1 MSMNNIVNFPK
12 QYIRTA
18 TNGFKINL
26 YTEQEVEMALFCVN
40 IWGDTSYKVSMNSLR
55 SLSSEFVLS
64 SLERGY
70 HSGLLSDEARR
81 VINKIIKSIEPIQP
95 TKENIS

>member
-1 MSMNNIVNFPK
+1 MNNIVNFPK

-40 IWGDTSYKVSMNSLR
+40 IWGDVTYKVSMNSLR
-55 SLSSEFVLS
+55 TLSSEYVLL

-70 HSGLLSDEARR
+70 RSGLLSDEAKR
-81 VINKIIKSIEPIQP
+81 VINKIIASIEPIHSP
-95 TKENIS
+95 KEKLS